1 MRGGRSVPG
10 AKAVQRA
17 LRAVASEKKAAIL
30 RRFFKTGP
38 GEYGEGDRFLG
49 VVVPALRRVAC
60 ANRELP
66 ASDLDALLDSP
77 IHEERLVALLIL
89 VEQFE
94 RAEVAGRRRILRFY
108 LARLDRVNNWDLVDL
123 SAPKI
128 LGVHCVEHPE
138 PDVLLRLA
146 RSPDLWRRRVSIVS
160 TFTLI
165 RAGQVG
171 PTLDLAEVLLGDP
184 HDLLHKACG
193 WMLREVGKREE
204 AALTGF
210 LDRFASRMP
219 RTMLRYAIERMP
231 EAQRRDRL
239 LRSRTSQ

>member
-1 MRGGRSVPG
+1 MRGGRSAPC

-17 LRAVASEKKAAIL
+17 LRAVASEEKAAIL

-49 VVVPALRRVAC
+49 VVVPALRRVAR

-66 ASDLDALLDSP
+66 ALELDALLDSP

-94 RAEVAGRRRILRFY
+94 RAEVASRRRILRFY

-128 LGVHCVEHPE
+128 LGAHCVEHPE

-146 RSPDLWRRRVSIVS
+146 RSRDLWRRRVSIVS
-160 TFTLI
+160 TLTLI
-165 RAGQVG
+165 RAGQIG

-210 LDRFASRMP
+210 LQRFAQRMP
-219 RTMLRYAIERMP
+219 RTMLRYAIERLP
-231 EAQRRDRL
+231 EAQRRDEL
-239 LRSRTSQ
+239 LRSRTSS